1 MKRLTKRFLATV
13 LGIAMIIASTN
24 VWSGK
29 VYASGSFSRS
39 EVEAELN
46 TLKSQY
52 PAGSKWTTSFA
63 GGLQCYAFAHYVFNT
78 IFNRGNAQVG
88 NGATSSNSTCYKL
101 NNVANDITVVG
112 TLSPGYSDAQ
122 LEQLLESAKPGDY
135 IQVKRNSS
143 GVPHSMIVTYVDAT
157 ANKIGIFDANAVA
170 KNTVGQYTQTFSYF
184 KQRNAGVSIYH
195 YKYYNDDTSGC
206 NCSTSYAGTYTVN
219 TSQYP
224 LTMRSG
230 HGTGYSAVTTIP
242 KGTEVTVT
250 KGDGT
255 WAHVEWNG
263 HSGYC
268 AMEYLV
274 RKSNNPKGVVDS
286 LNGRANSIELA
297 GWAFDS
303 DNLGAGLGI
312 HVYIGEEC
320 HPIVANLE
328 RKDVN
333 NVYGCGNNHG
343 FAAKINTERTGR
355 QNIRVYAINVG
366 SGDNVLLMS
375 KDVDITVDS
384 EPPKITRTY
393 VSEVT
398 RDSYRVCAEISDD
411 NGVKKVSVATWSQE
425 GQTDLK
431 WRDAKYNGAGTYYID
446 INRSEHS
453 QILNN
458 FYYNHIYVYDY
469 ANNGARASQNMDYKV
484 TSDTGKNIS
493 DGEYRIVSAADESK
507 AIDVC
512 DDGTTA
518 GTNIDIKSNLS
529 NKNQTFDIA
538 YVGNGFYK
546 IIGRKSGLALDV
558 NGDTYQLGSNVVLS
572 QYHDGSNQ
580 QWMFKKSSNG
590 VYSIISRST
599 GMALDI
605 HKGVYADGTNVEVYN
620 YQDSDNQHWKL
631 KRVLHDDMVSMSDG
645 NIYSSNYTKA
655 VDKINVTVNG
665 VKLKQKTDY
674 NISYTKKGNTVTYSI
689 TGIGGYC
696 DTVSKSV
703 LLKEEPTTKPTETT
717 TQKPT
722 ETTTQKPTETTTQ
735 KPTET
740 TTQRPTETT
749 TQRPTEPAT
758 QESTETTTQKPTE
771 PITQEPTEPATEQ
784 PTEIKKYIVKFVD
797 DDRII
802 DTQRVSE
809 GMSAVEPEIT
819 KTGYT
824 LYWDDDFDEVYE
836 NMIINAEWVANDYKV
851 KFNEAGGR
859 VYEKSME
866 VTYDEEY
873 GEMPEAER
881 SGYLFDGWYT
891 KKSGGEEI
899 SEFTVMN
906 TAKTHTLYA
915 HWEKVTVPK
924 ISIRYLSSLKKGM
937 SVAMNAGKGEDG
949 CQIMYSTS
957 KNFRSYKKINTSDD
971 VENIKKLK
979 SRTKYYVKVR
989 GYVYDSKGK
998 KVYGAWSKVN
1008 TIAVK

>member
-1 MKRLTKRFLATV
+1 MIGQKYSSGSYHSGTDFPVALNTPVYSTCDGEVVSVQSLTTSYGKHIKIKAVVNNSVVYTRYCHLNSYIVSSGDKVKAGQLIGYSGSTGNSTGPHLHYEVRNANDYYGNVSSPTLNPRNYLPGTSYTF
-13 LGIAMIIASTN
+13 STN
-24 VWSGK
+24 DG
-29 VYASGSFSRS
+29 
-39 EVEAELN
+39 
-46 TLKSQY
+46 
-52 PAGSKWTTSFA
+52 TTS
-63 GGLQCYAFAHYVFNT
+63 
-78 IFNRGNAQVG
+78 
-88 NGATSSNSTCYKL
+88 
-101 NNVANDITVVG
+101 
-112 TLSPGYSDAQ
+112 
-122 LEQLLESAKPGDY
+122 
-135 IQVKRNSS
+135 
-143 GVPHSMIVTYVDAT
+143 
-157 ANKIGIFDANAVA
+157 
-170 KNTVGQYTQTFSYF
+170 
-184 KQRNAGVSIYH
+184 
-195 YKYYNDDTSGC
+195 SGC

-263 HSGYC
+263 YSGYC
-268 AMEYLV
+268 ALEYLV

-286 LNGRANSIELA
+286 LNGGANSIELA

-303 DNLGAGLGI
+303 DNLGAGLEI

-469 ANNGARASQNMDYKV
+469 ANNGARASQDMDYKV
-484 TSDTGKNIS
+484 TSDTGKNVS

-572 QYHDGSNQ
+572 QYHGGSNQ

-645 NIYSSNYTKA
+645 NIYASNYTKA
-655 VDKINVTVNG
+655 VDKINVTVDG

-703 LLKEEPTTKPTETT
+703 LLKEEPTIKPTETT
-717 TQKPT
+717 TK
-722 ETTTQKPTETTTQ
+722 

-749 TQRPTEPAT
+749 TQRPTETTTEKP
-758 QESTETTTQKPTE
+758 TETTTQRPTE
-771 PITQEPTEPATEQ
+771 PATQEPTETTTERPTEPAKKKNTGTDRTGDTGACTKRKQ
-784 PTEIKKYIVKFVD
+784 PTEVKKYIVKFVD

-851 KFNEAGGR
+851 KFNAAGGR

-881 SGYLFDGWYT
+881 SGYCLTDGIRRKAME
-891 KKSGGEEI
+891 KK
-899 SEFTVMN
+899 FLN
-906 TAKTHTLYA
+906 L
-915 HWEKVTVPK
+915 P
-924 ISIRYLSSLKKGM
+924 
-937 SVAMNAGKGEDG
+937 
-949 CQIMYSTS
+949 
-957 KNFRSYKKINTSDD
+957 
-971 VENIKKLK
+971 
-979 SRTKYYVKVR
+979 
-989 GYVYDSKGK
+989 
-998 KVYGAWSKVN
+998 
-1008 TIAVK
+1008 

>member
-1 MKRLTKRFLATV
+1 MKKLTKRILAVFLS
-13 LGIAMIIASTN
+13 IAIVFAGMN
-24 VWSGK
+24 VWSEK
-29 VYASGSFSRS
+29 TFASGSFSRS
-39 EVEAELN
+39 DVESKLN
-46 TLKSQY
+46 ALKSQY
-52 PAGSKWTTSFA
+52 TAGATWNQSFA
-63 GGLQCYAFAHYVFNT
+63 GGSQCYAFAHYVFNT
-78 IFNRGNAQVG
+78 IFNRGNTQVG
-88 NGATSSNSTCYKL
+88 NGATSSNATCYKL
-101 NNVANDITVVG
+101 NNVASDITVVG
-112 TLSPGYSDAQ
+112 TLTPGYSDAQ

-195 YKYYNDDTSGC
+195 YKYYNDDTLGC

-286 LNGRANSIELA
+286 LNGGANSIELA

-303 DNLGAGLGI
+303 DNLGAGLEI

-469 ANNGARASQNMDYKV
+469 ANNGARASQDMDYKV
-484 TSDTGKNIS
+484 TSDTGKNVS

-572 QYHDGSNQ
+572 QYHGGSNQ

-645 NIYSSNYTKA
+645 NIYASNYTKA
-655 VDKINVTVNG
+655 VDKINVTVDG

-740 TTQRPTETT
+740 TTQKPTETTTQRPTETTTQRPTETTTEKPTETT

-758 QESTETTTQKPTE
+758 QEPNNNGET
-771 PITQEPTEPATEQ
+771 
-784 PTEIKKYIVKFVD
+784 
-797 DDRII
+797 DRACNTGTDRTG
-802 DTQRVSE
+802 DT
-809 GMSAVEPEIT
+809 
-819 KTGYT
+819 
-824 LYWDDDFDEVYE
+824 
-836 NMIINAEWVANDYKV
+836 
-851 KFNEAGGR
+851 
-859 VYEKSME
+859 
-866 VTYDEEY
+866 
-873 GEMPEAER
+873 
-881 SGYLFDGWYT
+881 
-891 KKSGGEEI
+891 
-899 SEFTVMN
+899 
-906 TAKTHTLYA
+906 
-915 HWEKVTVPK
+915 
-924 ISIRYLSSLKKGM
+924 
-937 SVAMNAGKGEDG
+937 
-949 CQIMYSTS
+949 
-957 KNFRSYKKINTSDD
+957 
-971 VENIKKLK
+971 
-979 SRTKYYVKVR
+979 
-989 GYVYDSKGK
+989 
-998 KVYGAWSKVN
+998 GA
-1008 TIAVK
+1008 

>member
-1 MKRLTKRFLATV
+1 MNSKKLKLSFIACMFSIFSIVMFNSIKVNAATQSDV
-13 LGIAMIIASTN
+13 IQWLDSQKGRAIDFDGRYGVQCVDFFNYYLKDYWGYQNPIGMYPVS
-24 VWSGK
+24 
-29 VYASGSFSRS
+29 YAYQIFDKG
-39 EVEAELN
+39 
-46 TLKSQY
+46 Q
-52 PAGSKWTTSFA
+52 PAGWEKIA
-63 GGLQCYAFAHYVFNT
+63 GNSNFRTGDIVIWNNGIGGGAGH
-78 IFNRGNAQVG
+78 VG
-88 NGATSSNSTCYKL
+88 
-101 NNVANDITVVG
+101 II
-112 TLSPGYSDAQ
+112 YSVD
-122 LEQLLESAKPGDY
+122 
-135 IQVKRNSS
+135 SS
-143 GVPHSMIVTYVDAT
+143 GVKVAHENWGAKYVTIT
-157 ANKIGIFDANAVA
+157 ALPSVSNI
-170 KNTVGQYTQTFSYF
+170 
-184 KQRNAGVSIYH
+184 RGVFRP
-195 YKYYNDDTSGC
+195 
-206 NCSTSYAGTYTVN
+206 
-219 TSQYP
+219 P
-224 LTMRSG
+224 LTEQ
-230 HGTGYSAVTTIP
+230 V
-242 KGTEVTVT
+242 V
-250 KGDGT
+250 
-255 WAHVEWNG
+255 
-263 HSGYC
+263 
-268 AMEYLV
+268 
-274 RKSNNPKGVVDS
+274 NNPGGVVDS
-286 LNGRANSIELA
+286 LNGGANSIELA

-303 DNLGAGLGI
+303 DNLGAGLEI

-469 ANNGARASQNMDYKV
+469 ANNGARASQDMDYKV
-484 TSDTGKNIS
+484 TSDTGKNVS

-529 NKNQTFDIA
+529 NKKQTFDIA

-645 NIYSSNYTKA
+645 NIYASNYTKA
-655 VDKINVTVNG
+655 VDKINVTVDG

-689 TGIGGYC
+689 T
-696 DTVSKSV
+696 
-703 LLKEEPTTKPTETT
+703 
-717 TQKPT
+717 
-722 ETTTQKPTETTTQ
+722 
-735 KPTET
+735 
-740 TTQRPTETT
+740 
-749 TQRPTEPAT
+749 
-758 QESTETTTQKPTE
+758 
-771 PITQEPTEPATEQ
+771 
-784 PTEIKKYIVKFVD
+784 
-797 DDRII
+797 
-802 DTQRVSE
+802 
-809 GMSAVEPEIT
+809 
-819 KTGYT
+819 
-824 LYWDDDFDEVYE
+824 
-836 NMIINAEWVANDYKV
+836 
-851 KFNEAGGR
+851 
-859 VYEKSME
+859 
-866 VTYDEEY
+866 
-873 GEMPEAER
+873 
-881 SGYLFDGWYT
+881 
-891 KKSGGEEI
+891 
-899 SEFTVMN
+899 
-906 TAKTHTLYA
+906 
-915 HWEKVTVPK
+915 
-924 ISIRYLSSLKKGM
+924 
-937 SVAMNAGKGEDG
+937 
-949 CQIMYSTS
+949 
-957 KNFRSYKKINTSDD
+957 
-971 VENIKKLK
+971 
-979 SRTKYYVKVR
+979 
-989 GYVYDSKGK
+989 
-998 KVYGAWSKVN
+998 
-1008 TIAVK
+1008 

>member
-1 MKRLTKRFLATV
+1 MIFNVENKFVKLNVFAVTV
-13 LGIAMIIASTN
+13 LAFLILMSPIKVNAANQSGDWRWPTYIQTLKGDWPKYSSGSYHSGTDFPVALNTPVYSTCDGEVVSVQSLTTSYGKHIKIKAVVNNSVVYMRYCHLNSYIVSSGDKVKAGQLIGYSGSTGNSTGPHLHYEVRNANDYYGNVSSPTLNPRNYLPGTSYTFSTN
-24 VWSGK
+24 DGT
-29 VYASGSFSRS
+29 AS
-39 EVEAELN
+39 
-46 TLKSQY
+46 
-52 PAGSKWTTSFA
+52 
-63 GGLQCYAFAHYVFNT
+63 
-78 IFNRGNAQVG
+78 
-88 NGATSSNSTCYKL
+88 
-101 NNVANDITVVG
+101 
-112 TLSPGYSDAQ
+112 SD
-122 LEQLLESAKPGDY
+122 
-135 IQVKRNSS
+135 
-143 GVPHSMIVTYVDAT
+143 
-157 ANKIGIFDANAVA
+157 
-170 KNTVGQYTQTFSYF
+170 
-184 KQRNAGVSIYH
+184 
-195 YKYYNDDTSGC
+195 C

-286 LNGRANSIELA
+286 LNGGANSIELA

-303 DNLGAGLGI
+303 DNLGAGLEI

-355 QNIRVYAINVG
+355 QNVRVYAINVG

-425 GQTDLK
+425 GQADLK

-469 ANNGARASQNMDYKV
+469 ANNGARASQDMDYKV

-529 NKNQTFDIA
+529 NKNQTFDVA

-645 NIYSSNYTKA
+645 NIYASNYTKA
-655 VDKINVTVNG
+655 VDKINVTVDG

-703 LLKEEPTTKPTETT
+703 LLREEPTTKPTETT
-717 TQKPT
+717 TKKPT

-740 TTQRPTETT
+740 TTQRLTETT
-749 TQRPTEPAT
+749 TQRPTETTTERP
-758 QESTETTTQKPTE
+758 TETTTERPTETSTEKPTE
-771 PITQEPTEPATEQ
+771 PITQEPTEPATEV
-784 PTEIKKYIVKFVD
+784 KKYIVKFVD

-851 KFNEAGGR
+851 KFNAAGGR

-891 KKSGGEEI
+891 KKNGGEEI

-906 TAKTHTLYA
+906 TASTHTLYA

-924 ISIRYLSSLKKGM
+924 ISIRYLSSLRKGM

-957 KNFRSYKKINTSDD
+957 KNFRSYKKINTSDN

-1008 TIAVK
+1008 TITVK